1 MKHLIAFSVK
11 RRFNNKAIIILNILM
26 IILVG
31 VFLFVDKVV
40 LKINPRLFDPM
51 ILYVNDDLYQKQE
64 LFDIDE
70 EKIIIRLDDQNEN
83 SDQFQL
89 RFEDD
94 QWVVSSVYPLTTDQT
109 STIYQVI
116 QNYSQNALMET
127 IDHQQLTIVNKALFP
142 TMINDVSST
151 SEIDATKQNLM
162 FMIITSIYFMML
174 SYSSVIANEVV
185 YEKTSK
191 ILELILTSVSAK
203 THFISKML
211 IGWLTIMIQTLL
223 TGGII
228 ALWILIRNS
237 YDGGFGLLAFGNRLG
252 IIPMK
257 LLSFSELLSYL
268 KIDGQII
275 SASMIALVFLVL
287 GILFLQMIM
296 VIVSSFV
303 TSIEESSN
311 VQAPCYLILLVIYYF
326 TLFVNNPYQMSEGIG
341 YVLSFVPFFSMLF
354 MPCRLL
360 IQNVSAYEIVIALF
374 MAIAAIIFILDFGLY
389 FYKQGILDNKKMKRK
404 LIKQK

>member
-1 MKHLIAFSVK
+1 
-11 RRFNNKAIIILNILM
+11 M

-31 VFLFVDKVV
+31 VGLFVDKVV
-40 LKINPRLFDPM
+40 LEINPRLFDPM
-51 ILYVNDDLYQKQE
+51 ILYMNDDLYQKQD
-64 LFDIDE
+64 LFDIDA
-70 EKIIIRLDDQNEN
+70 EKIIIKLDDQNEN

-94 QWVVSSVYPLTTDQT
+94 QWIVSSVYPLTTDQT

-275 SASMIALVFLVL
+275 SAFMIALFFLVL

>member
-1 MKHLIAFSVK
+1 MKHLIAFSLK
-11 RRFNNKAIIILNILM
+11 RRFNNKAIIILNVLM

-31 VFLFVDKVV
+31 VGLFVDKVILEV
-40 LKINPRLFDPM
+40 NPKLFDP
-51 ILYVNDDLYQKQE
+51 IVLYVDDDLYQKQV
-64 LFDIDE
+64 LFDIDT
-70 EKIIIRLDDQNEN
+70 EKLIIKLDDQKEN
-83 SDQFQL
+83 SDQL
-89 RFEDD
+89 RMKFDND
-94 QWVVSSVYPLTTDQT
+94 QWIVSSVYPLTADQT
-109 STIYQVI
+109 SAIYHII
-116 QNYSQNALMET
+116 QNYCQNTLMET
-127 IDHQQLTIVNKALFP
+127 IDHQQLTIVNDALFP
-142 TMINDVSST
+142 TMINDVSSS

-237 YDGGFGLLAFGNRLG
+237 YDGGFGLLAFGNRIG
-252 IIPMK
+252 ILPMK
-257 LLSFSELLSYL
+257 FLSFSKLLSYL
-268 KIDGQII
+268 KIDGQMI
-275 SASMIALVFLVL
+275 SAFMIALVFLVL

-341 YVLSFVPFFSMLF
+341 YILSFVPFFSMLF

-360 IQNVSAYEIVIALF
+360 IQNVSTYEIAIALF
-374 MAIAAIIFILDFGLY
+374 MAITAIIFILDFGLY

>member
-1 MKHLIAFSVK
+1 VKHLIAFSLK
-11 RRFNNKAIIILNILM
+11 RRFNNKAIIILNVLM
-26 IILVG
+26 IVLVG
-31 VFLFVDKVV
+31 VGLFVDKVILEV
-40 LKINPRLFDPM
+40 NPRLFDP
-51 ILYVNDDLYQKQE
+51 IVLYVDDDLYQKQE
-64 LFDIDE
+64 LFDIDA
-70 EKIIIRLDDQNEN
+70 EKITIKLDDQKEN
-83 SDQFQL
+83 SDQL
-89 RFEDD
+89 RMKFDND
-94 QWVVSSVYPLTTDQT
+94 QWIVSSVYPLTADQT
-109 STIYQVI
+109 SAIYHII
-116 QNYSQNALMET
+116 QNYCQNTLMET

-142 TMINDVSST
+142 TIINDVSSS

-257 LLSFSELLSYL
+257 FLSFSELISYL
-268 KIDGQII
+268 KIDGQMI
-275 SASMIALVFLVL
+275 SAFMIALVFLVL

-341 YVLSFVPFFSMLF
+341 YILSFVPFFSMLF

-360 IQNVSAYEIVIALF
+360 IQNVSTYEIVIALF
-374 MAIAAIIFILDFGLY
+374 MAITAIIFILDFGLY

>member
-1 MKHLIAFSVK
+1 MKHLIAFSLK
-11 RRFNNKAIIILNILM
+11 RRFNNKAIIILNVLM

-31 VFLFVDKVV
+31 VGLFVDKVILEV
-40 LKINPRLFDPM
+40 NPKLFDP
-51 ILYVNDDLYQKQE
+51 IVLYVDDDLYQKQV
-64 LFDIDE
+64 LFDIDT
-70 EKIIIRLDDQNEN
+70 EKLIIKLDDQKEN
-83 SDQFQL
+83 SDQL
-89 RFEDD
+89 RMKFDND
-94 QWVVSSVYPLTTDQT
+94 QWIVSSVYPLTADQT
-109 STIYQVI
+109 SAIYNII
-116 QNYSQNALMET
+116 QNYCQNTLMET
-127 IDHQQLTIVNKALFP
+127 IDHQQLTIVNDALFP
-142 TMINDVSST
+142 TMINDVSSS

-237 YDGGFGLLAFGNRLG
+237 YDGGFGLLAFGNRIG
-252 IIPMK
+252 ILPMK
-257 LLSFSELLSYL
+257 FLSFSKLLSYL
-268 KIDGQII
+268 KIDGQMI
-275 SASMIALVFLVL
+275 SAFMIALVFLVL

-341 YVLSFVPFFSMLF
+341 YILSFVPFFSMLF

-360 IQNVSAYEIVIALF
+360 IQNVSTYEIAIALF
-374 MAIAAIIFILDFGLY
+374 MAITAIIFILDFGLY

>member
-1 MKHLIAFSVK
+1 MKHLIAFSLK
-11 RRFNNKAIIILNILM
+11 RRFNNKAIIILNVLM

-31 VFLFVDKVV
+31 VGLFVDKVILEV
-40 LKINPRLFDPM
+40 NPKLFDP
-51 ILYVNDDLYQKQE
+51 IVLYVDDDLYQKQE
-64 LFDIDE
+64 LFDINA
-70 EKIIIRLDDQNEN
+70 EKITIKLDDQKEN
-83 SDQFQL
+83 SDQL
-89 RFEDD
+89 RMKFDND
-94 QWVVSSVYPLTTDQT
+94 QWIVSSVYPLTADQT
-109 STIYQVI
+109 SAIYHII
-116 QNYSQNALMET
+116 QNYCQNTLMET
-127 IDHQQLTIVNKALFP
+127 IDHQQLTIVNDALFP
-142 TMINDVSST
+142 TMINDVSSS

-257 LLSFSELLSYL
+257 FLSFSELLSYL
-268 KIDGQII
+268 KIDGQMI
-275 SASMIALVFLVL
+275 SAFMIALVFLVL

-341 YVLSFVPFFSMLF
+341 YILSFVPFFSMLF

-374 MAIAAIIFILDFGLY
+374 MAITAIIFILDFGLY

>member
-275 SASMIALVFLVL
+275 SASTIALVFLVL

>member
-1 MKHLIAFSVK
+1 
-11 RRFNNKAIIILNILM
+11 M

-64 LFDIDE
+64 LFDINE

-228 ALWILIRNS
+228 ALWILTRNS

-360 IQNVSAYEIVIALF
+360 IQNVSAYEIVMALF

-404 LIKQK
+404 LIKQ

>member
-1 MKHLIAFSVK
+1 
-11 RRFNNKAIIILNILM
+11 M

-31 VFLFVDKVV
+31 VGLFVDKVV
-40 LKINPRLFDPM
+40 LEINPRLFDPM
-51 ILYVNDDLYQKQE
+51 ILYMNDDLYQKQD
-64 LFDIDE
+64 LFDIDA
-70 EKIIIRLDDQNEN
+70 EKIIIKLDDQNEN

-275 SASMIALVFLVL
+275 SAFMIALFFLVL

>member
-1 MKHLIAFSVK
+1 MKHLIAFSLK
-11 RRFNNKAIIILNILM
+11 RRFNNKAIIILNVLM

-31 VFLFVDKVV
+31 VGLFVDKVILEV
-40 LKINPRLFDPM
+40 NPKLFDP
-51 ILYVNDDLYQKQE
+51 IVLYVDDDLYQKQV
-64 LFDIDE
+64 LFDIDT
-70 EKIIIRLDDQNEN
+70 EKLIIKLDDQKEN
-83 SDQFQL
+83 SDQL
-89 RFEDD
+89 RMKFDND
-94 QWVVSSVYPLTTDQT
+94 QWIVSSVYPLTADQT
-109 STIYQVI
+109 SAIYNII
-116 QNYSQNALMET
+116 QNYCQNTLMET

-142 TMINDVSST
+142 TMINDVSSS

-237 YDGGFGLLAFGNRLG
+237 YDGGFGLLAFGNRIG
-252 IIPMK
+252 ILPMK
-257 LLSFSELLSYL
+257 FLSFSKLLSYL
-268 KIDGQII
+268 KIDGQMI
-275 SASMIALVFLVL
+275 SAFMIALVFLVL

-341 YVLSFVPFFSMLF
+341 YILSFVPFFSMLF

-360 IQNVSAYEIVIALF
+360 IQNVSTYEIAIALF
-374 MAIAAIIFILDFGLY
+374 MAITAIIFILDFGLY

>member
-1 MKHLIAFSVK
+1 
-11 RRFNNKAIIILNILM
+11 M

>member
-1 MKHLIAFSVK
+1 MKHLIAFSLK
-11 RRFNNKAIIILNILM
+11 RRFNNKAIIILNVLM

-31 VFLFVDKVV
+31 VGLFVDKVILEV
-40 LKINPRLFDPM
+40 NPKLFDP
-51 ILYVNDDLYQKQE
+51 IVLYVDDDLYQKQV
-64 LFDIDE
+64 LFDIDA
-70 EKIIIRLDDQNEN
+70 EKIIIKLDDQKEN
-83 SDQFQL
+83 SDQL
-89 RFEDD
+89 RMKFDND
-94 QWVVSSVYPLTTDQT
+94 QWIVSSVYPLTADQT
-109 STIYQVI
+109 SAIYHII
-116 QNYSQNALMET
+116 QNYCQNTLIET
-127 IDHQQLTIVNKALFP
+127 IDHQQLTIVNDALFP
-142 TMINDVSST
+142 TMINDVSSS

-257 LLSFSELLSYL
+257 FLSFSELLSYL
-268 KIDGQII
+268 KIDGQMI
-275 SASMIALVFLVL
+275 SAFMIALVFLVL

-341 YVLSFVPFFSMLF
+341 YILSFVPFFSMLF

-360 IQNVSAYEIVIALF
+360 IQNVSTYEIAIALF
-374 MAIAAIIFILDFGLY
+374 MAITAIIFILDFGLY

>member
-1 MKHLIAFSVK
+1 MKHLIAFSLK
-11 RRFNNKAIIILNILM
+11 RRFNNKAIIILNVLM

-31 VFLFVDKVV
+31 VGLFVDKVILEV
-40 LKINPRLFDPM
+40 NPKLFDP
-51 ILYVNDDLYQKQE
+51 IVLYVDDDLYQKQV
-64 LFDIDE
+64 LFDIDT
-70 EKIIIRLDDQNEN
+70 EKLIIKLDDQKEN
-83 SDQFQL
+83 SDQL
-89 RFEDD
+89 RMKFDND
-94 QWVVSSVYPLTTDQT
+94 QWIVSSVYPLTADQT
-109 STIYQVI
+109 SAIYHII
-116 QNYSQNALMET
+116 QNYCQNTLMET
-127 IDHQQLTIVNKALFP
+127 IDHQQLTIVNDALFP
-142 TMINDVSST
+142 TMINDVSSS

-257 LLSFSELLSYL
+257 FLSFSELLSYL
-268 KIDGQII
+268 KIDGQMI
-275 SASMIALVFLVL
+275 SAFMIALVFLVL

-341 YVLSFVPFFSMLF
+341 YILSFVPFFSMLF

-360 IQNVSAYEIVIALF
+360 IQNVSTYEIAIALF
-374 MAIAAIIFILDFGLY
+374 MAITAIIFILDFGLY

>member
-1 MKHLIAFSVK
+1 
-11 RRFNNKAIIILNILM
+11 M

-64 LFDIDE
+64 LFDINE

-360 IQNVSAYEIVIALF
+360 IQNVSAYEIVMALF

>member
-11 RRFNNKAIIILNILM
+11 RRFNNKAIIILNVLM

-31 VFLFVDKVV
+31 VGLFVDKVV
-40 LKINPRLFDPM
+40 LEINPRLFDPM
-51 ILYVNDDLYQKQE
+51 ILYMNDDLYQKQD
-64 LFDIDE
+64 LFDIDA
-70 EKIIIRLDDQNEN
+70 EKIIIKLDDQNEN

-94 QWVVSSVYPLTTDQT
+94 QWIVSSVYPLTTDQT

-275 SASMIALVFLVL
+275 SAFMIALVFLVL

>member
-1 MKHLIAFSVK
+1 
-11 RRFNNKAIIILNILM
+11 M

-275 SASMIALVFLVL
+275 SASTIALVFLVL

>member
-1 MKHLIAFSVK
+1 MKHLIAFSLK

-26 IILVG
+26 IILAGVG
-31 VFLFVDKVV
+31 LFVDKVILEV
-40 LKINPRLFDPM
+40 NPKLFDP
-51 ILYVNDDLYQKQE
+51 IVLYVDDDLYQKQV
-64 LFDIDE
+64 LFDIDT
-70 EKIIIRLDDQNEN
+70 EKLIIKLDDQKEN
-83 SDQFQL
+83 SDQL
-89 RFEDD
+89 RMKFDND
-94 QWVVSSVYPLTTDQT
+94 QWIVSSVYPLTADQT
-109 STIYQVI
+109 SAIYHII
-116 QNYSQNALMET
+116 QNYCQNTLMET
-127 IDHQQLTIVNKALFP
+127 IDHQQLTIVNDALFP
-142 TMINDVSST
+142 TMINDVSSS

-237 YDGGFGLLAFGNRLG
+237 YDGGFGLLAFGNRIG
-252 IIPMK
+252 ILPMK
-257 LLSFSELLSYL
+257 FLSFSKLLSYL
-268 KIDGQII
+268 KIDGQMI
-275 SASMIALVFLVL
+275 SAFMIALIFLVL

-311 VQAPCYLILLVIYYF
+311 VQAPCYLVLLVIYYF

-374 MAIAAIIFILDFGLY
+374 MAITAIIFILDFGLY